1 MTATGPLA
9 GVKVLELVGL
19 GPGPFAG
26 MLLADMGAD
35 VLAVDRPV
43 SISSAGGALVRGKR
57 SLAVDLKDPAGVEA
71 VRALADRADV
81 LIDVFRPGVTER
93 LGIGPDV
100 CCERNP
106 RLVYVRLTGF
116 GQEGPWAQTAGHDID
131 FLALAGALEPLG
143 RAGGPPSA
151 PINVLG
157 DFAGG
162 GLLAAYGAVM
172 ALYERERSGRGQVI
186 DAAMM
191 DGAALLL
198 APFYAARAMGGWG
211 PRGTNMLDG
220 GAPWYDSYECADGG
234 WLALGAI
241 EPQFYADLLKGLG
254 FDDDPAAQHDQS
266 GWPSLRERIA
276 ATIRTRPRDEWVEV
290 FAPLQACIAPAL
302 APEEAPSHPH
312 ATARAMFRTDEQ
324 GRPEPNPAPRF
335 SRTPGAVQTPDQD
348 AGQTLADWSV
358 PDEHHPAFGVPA

>member
-1 MTATGPLA
+1 MTGPLS
-9 GVKVLELVGL
+9 GIRVLEMVGL

-35 VLAVDRPV
+35 VLCVDRPV
-43 SISSAGGALVRGKR
+43 SVSSAGGALTRGKR
-57 SLAVDLKDPAGVEA
+57 GVAVDLKAPGGVDA
-71 VRALADRADV
+71 LLALADRADV
-81 LIDVFRPGVTER
+81 LIDVFRPGVAER
-93 LGIGPDV
+93 LGFGPEV
-100 CCERNP
+100 CCARNE

-116 GQEGPWAQTAGHDID
+116 GQDGPWAQKAGHDID

-143 RAGGPPSA
+143 RAGAPPSA

-162 GLLAAYGAVM
+162 GLLAAYGAAM
-172 ALYERERSGRGQVI
+172 ALFERERSGQGQVI

-198 APFYAARAMGGWG
+198 APFYAARSMGGWG

-220 GAPWYDSYECADGG
+220 GAPFYDTYECADGG
-234 WLALGAI
+234 WLSLGAI

-266 GWPSLRERIA
+266 GWPSLRERITS
-276 ATIRTRPRDEWVEV
+276 TIRTKTRDEWVAV
-290 FAPLQACIAPAL
+290 FDPLEACVAPAL

-312 ATARAMFRTDEQ
+312 AVARSMFRTDGA
-324 GRPEPNPAPRF
+324 GRPEPAPAPRF
-335 SRTPGAVQTPDQD
+335 SRTPGAIGSPSQD
-348 AGQTLADWSV
+348 ARTALEDW
-358 PDEHHPAFGVPA
+358 GVPEDHIEHILRF

>member
-1 MTATGPLA
+1 MTAGPLA

-26 MLLADMGAD
+26 MLLSDMGAD
-35 VLAVDRPV
+35 VLCVDRPV
-43 SISSAGGALVRGKR
+43 SVSSAGGALVRGKR
-57 SLAVDLKDPAGVEA
+57 TVAVDVKAPGGVDA
-71 VRALADRADV
+71 VLALADRADV
-81 LIDVFRPGVTER
+81 LIDVFRPGVAER
-93 LGIGPDV
+93 LGFGPDV
-100 CCERNP
+100 CLARNQ

-116 GQEGPWAQTAGHDID
+116 GQDGPWASKAGHDLD

-143 RAGGPPSA
+143 RAGGPPTA

-172 ALYERERSGRGQVI
+172 ALFERERSGRGQVV
-186 DAAMM
+186 DAAMI

-198 APFYAARAMGGWG
+198 APFYAARSMGGWG
-211 PRGTNMLDG
+211 PRGTNVLDG
-220 GAPWYDSYECADGG
+220 GAPWYDTYECSDGR
-234 WLALGAI
+234 WLTLGAI

-254 FDDDPAAQHDQS
+254 FADDPADQYDQA

-276 ATIRTRPRDEWVEV
+276 ATVGSKTRDEWVAV
-290 FAPLQACIAPAL
+290 FDPLEACVAPAL

-312 ATARAMFRTDEQ
+312 HVARGMFVTDDA
-324 GRPEPNPAPRF
+324 GRPEPAPAPRF
-335 SRTPGAVQTPDQD
+335 SRTPGAVQHPDPDGRQ
-348 AGQTLADWSV
+348 ALADWDL
-358 PDEHHPAFGVPA
+358 PAEHLAAFGF